1 MNVQTTSQN
10 QNVEQIRASGEL
22 LALLKHE
29 ISKTVIGNQEVIETI
44 LIAILCNG
52 HILLEGVP
60 GVAKTT
66 MIKALANC
74 LHLSFKR
81 VQFTPDLLP
90 SDVLGTLIYNQKS
103 QEFETKQGPIFANI
117 VLADEINRA
126 PAKVQ
131 SALLEAMQEQQ
142 VTLGNTSF
150 ALPKPFFVFATQNP
164 IEQEGTYQLPEAQLD
179 RFMFKINVTY
189 PSKLDEKQI
198 LYQDHTKHQL
208 MPILDHNDLK
218 QAQAL
223 VNSIY
228 IDEKVVD
235 YIIEIVQAT
244 RHTSSLDPKISTLIA
259 VGASPRASIAIYHA
273 SKAHAL
279 LAGRYFVTPDDVKQ
293 VAMPV
298 LRHRLTLSYTALADN
313 IDTEQVIN
321 LILNNIKTP

>member
-1 MNVQTTSQN
+1 MNTQTHNQN

-22 LALLKHE
+22 LALLKRE
-29 ISKTVIGNQEVIETI
+29 ICKSIVGNQEVIDTI
-44 LIAILCNG
+44 LMAILCNG
-52 HILLEGVP
+52 HVLLEGVP

-66 MIKALANC
+66 MIKAIANS
-74 LHLSFKR
+74 LKLSFKR

-90 SDVLGTLIYNQKS
+90 SDVLGTLIYNQKN

-142 VTLGNTSF
+142 VTLGNESF

-189 PSKLDEKQI
+189 PNKLDEKQI
-198 LYQDHTKHQL
+198 LYKNDFKNKVL
-208 MPILDHNDLK
+208 PVLDQNDLQ

-228 IDEKVVD
+228 IDDKVVD

-244 RHTSSLDPKISTLIA
+244 RPASHLNQDLAALVA

-293 VAMPV
+293 VAFPA
-298 LRHRLTLSYTALADN
+298 LRHRLVLSYTAISDDV
-313 IDTEQVIN
+313 DTNEVIR
-321 LILNNIKTP
+321 LILNGIKTP

>member
-1 MNVQTTSQN
+1 MNTQTNTPN
-10 QNVEQIRASGEL
+10 QNVELTRASGEL
-22 LALLKHE
+22 LALLRRE
-29 ISKTVIGNQEVIETI
+29 ISKAVIGNQNAIDTI
-44 LIAILCNG
+44 LIAILCNS

-66 MIKALANC
+66 MIKAIANS
-74 LHLSFKR
+74 LRLSFKR

-90 SDVLGTLIYNQKS
+90 SDVIGTLIYNQKT

-142 VTLGNTSF
+142 VTLGTESF

-189 PSKLDEKQI
+189 PNKIDEKQI
-198 LYQDHTKHQL
+198 LYQDNLKNNIL
-208 MPILDHNDLK
+208 PVLDHNDLK
-218 QAQAL
+218 QMQAL

-235 YIIEIVQAT
+235 YIVDIVQTT
-244 RHTSSLDPKISTLIA
+244 RKTDHLNQKISDLIT

-293 VAMPV
+293 VAFPA
-298 LRHRLTLSYTALADN
+298 LRHRLVLSYTAISDQIDADK
-313 IDTEQVIN
+313 VIE